1 MLDEVHIRGLSVI
14 EDATLRLGPGL
25 TVLTGETGVG
35 KTMVVSALQ
44 LLVGARAD
52 TSLVRSGVAE
62 ALIEARLA
70 PAPEAAADWL
80 DDGGG
85 SQLVVARELP
95 AEGGG
100 SRARIDGRLA
110 PIGALDDVL
119 GPDVEIHTQ
128 HEHLRLSKPAVQ
140 RDLLDRYAGP
150 EHTEALDA
158 YRATYRR
165 WREATDSLEE
175 LRSAAR
181 ERARELDRLEDEIE
195 EIDAA
200 GLDQETDGRL
210 DEELARLEHAAQL
223 RQTAAEAAAAL
234 GGDGAGE
241 PLGVAV
247 SALRSPPVDDPELA
261 ALTERAVSLAEEA
274 RDLAGEVRAWGESLE
289 VDSRRLNELQERRQL
304 VRDLQRKYGDDVQ
317 AVLDYAEEARERAGR
332 LRRAEEESTELEE
345 RIAELDDRLVEQ
357 AAAIRRGRRRAGEQ
371 LAAVVNEHLADLAM
385 PHASVTV
392 EVTGGE
398 RGPHGADR
406 VAFLL
411 AANPGEP
418 PVPLGGG
425 ASGGER
431 SRVALAVEVALADV
445 NDAPI
450 LVFDEVDAG
459 VGGATALAVGEKLA
473 RLAGSTGGGPGGDRQ
488 VLCVTHLAQLAAF
501 ADTHFVIEKEVED
514 GRTVTTVRRVADEA
528 RAHELARMLGGGVA
542 PDAGVAHAREL
553 LEEAGERARA
563 GVGDG

>member
-70 PAPEAAADWL
+70 PAPETAADWL
-80 DDGGG
+80 DGGG
-85 SQLVVARELP
+85 SQLVVSRELP

-140 RDLLDRYAGP
+140 RALLDRYAGP
-150 EHTEALDA
+150 EHAGVLDA
-158 YRATYRR
+158 YRATHRR

-181 ERARELDRLEDEIE
+181 ERARELDRLEHEIE

-200 GLDQETDGRL
+200 GLDPETDGRL
-210 DEELARLEHAAQL
+210 DEELARLEHAEQL
-223 RQTAAEAAAAL
+223 RRAAAEAAAAL

-247 SALRSPPVDDPELA
+247 SALRSPPVDDPELDE
-261 ALTERAVSLAEEA
+261 LTERAVSLAEEA
-274 RDLAGEVRAWGESLE
+274 RDLAGGVRAWGESLE
-289 VDSRRLNELQERRQL
+289 VDSRRLNELQERRRL

-345 RIAELDDRLVEQ
+345 RIAELDDRLDEQ

-431 SRVALAVEVALADV
+431 SRVALAIEVALADV

-473 RLAGSTGGGPGGDRQ
+473 RLAGSTGAGGDRQ

-501 ADTHFVIEKEVED
+501 ADTHFVIEKGVED
-514 GRTVTTVRRVADEA
+514 GRTVTTVRRVADEE

-553 LEEAGERARA
+553 LDEAGERARA